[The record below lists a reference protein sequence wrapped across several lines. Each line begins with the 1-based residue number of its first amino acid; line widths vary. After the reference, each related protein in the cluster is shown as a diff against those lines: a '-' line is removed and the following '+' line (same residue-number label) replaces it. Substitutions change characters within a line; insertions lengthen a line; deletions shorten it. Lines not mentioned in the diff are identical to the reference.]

1 MLALRVVKFTA
12 AKAILRRLRKNDL
25 PMPFTARDIHQR
37 DWSGLTEI
45 EGLDPPPSADSS
57 SDEECVIE
65 PGPPGFLGLMESQVR
80 KIRAILSVEL
90 PKAACRGGEAL
101 PIAR

>member
-1 MLALRVVKFTA
+1 
-12 AKAILRRLRKNDL
+12 
-25 PMPFTARDIHQR
+25 
-37 DWSGLTEI
+37 
-45 EGLDPPPSADSS
+45 
-57 SDEECVIE
+57 
-65 PGPPGFLGLMESQVR
+65 MESQVR